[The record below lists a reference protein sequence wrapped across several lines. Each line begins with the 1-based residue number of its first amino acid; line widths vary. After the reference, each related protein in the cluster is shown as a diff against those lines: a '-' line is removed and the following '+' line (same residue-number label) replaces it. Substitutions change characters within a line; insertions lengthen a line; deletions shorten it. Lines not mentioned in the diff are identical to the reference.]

1 MVVTKVTEFN
11 TLGTMIRTRCNTW
24 ISLKKYDNETSKR
37 ISNAIIKE
45 LKYLLKFYEDNK

>member
-1 MVVTKVTEFN
+1 MVATKITEFN
-11 TLGTMIRTRCNTW
+11 TLGAMIRTRYNTW
-24 ISLKKYDNETSKR
+24 ISLKKYDNEIDKK